1 MGFLL
6 NREKILLNAETPT
19 GRVMVKENWNSR
31 WLCFD
36 EQFVQTIIDKR
47 KPYKPKLSY
56 IRALSAIIKQANE
69 STLLLG
75 LGGGAVVH
83 YLKRQF
89 PGIAI
94 HAVELNPVVIQVAS
108 RFFDVEVPVS
118 CEGAHSFLA
127 RSETFARVLV
137 DVYTAIDDHTL
148 NQALLEACYEK
159 ARETVS
165 INLLYDNHRQLIDSI
180 TQCRQQFSNRTLCL
194 LTDGKSNLVL
204 HGFKRDNYH
213 DEIKQLIENKKIK
226 KLNWDANYGLIG
238 TLY

>member
-6 NREKILLNAETPT
+6 NRERTLLNTDSPN
-19 GRVMVKENWNSR
+19 GKVMVKENWTSR

-47 KPYKPKLSY
+47 QPHKPRLSY
-56 IRALSAIIKQANE
+56 IRTLSATISDASD

-83 YLKRQF
+83 YLEKQF

-108 RFFDVEVPVS
+108 TFFHVDIPVS
-118 CEGAHSFLA
+118 CQCAHSFLA
-127 RSETFARVLV
+127 ESGTFSRVLV
-137 DVYTAIDDHTL
+137 DIYTSIEEDTL
-148 NQALLEACYEK
+148 KQTLLKACYET
-159 ARETVS
+159 ATETVS
-165 INLLYDNHRQLIDSI
+165 INLLFSNHRQLLGSI
-180 TQCRQQFSNRTLCL
+180 ARCREQFANRTLCL

-204 HGFKRDNYH
+204 HGFKRENYH
-213 DEIKQLIENKKIK
+213 DDIQTLIENKKIK
-226 KLNWDANYGLIG
+226 KLKWDANYGLIG
-238 TLY
+238 TL